1 MKELKKLK
9 KNVVDTS
16 ECCILAET
24 RLEQIHKDYARLLK
38 IVYCKYELY
47 ERKLCDL
54 IELEQYVKNKLR
66 LNELF
71 KMSERIR
78 VAKENCKIKMNKYRQ
93 ERNNV
98 R

>member
-9 KNVVDTS
+9 KNAIDIS
-16 ECCILAET
+16 SDAYILAET
-24 RLEQIHKDYARLLK
+24 RLEQIHRKYARLLK
-38 IVYCKYELY
+38 RVHCKYELY

-71 KMSERIR
+71 KMSKMIR

-93 ERNNV
+93 EML
-98 R
+98 

>member
-9 KNVVDTS
+9 KNVIDTS
-16 ECCILAET
+16 DAYILAET
-24 RLEQIHKDYARLLK
+24 KLEQIHRKYARLLK
-38 IVYCKYELY
+38 RLYCKYELY

-71 KMSERIR
+71 KMSESIR
-78 VAKENCKIKMNKYRQ
+78 VAKENCKIKINKYRQ
-93 ERNNV
+93 EML
-98 R
+98 

>member
-9 KNVVDTS
+9 KNAIDTS
-16 ECCILAET
+16 DAYILAET
-24 RLEQIHKDYARLLK
+24 RLEQIHKEYSKLLK
-38 IVYCKYELY
+38 IEKCKYTLY
-47 ERKLCDL
+47 RKKLCDL

-78 VAKENCKIKMNKYRQ
+78 VAKENCKIKINKYKQ
-93 ERNNV
+93 EML
-98 R
+98 

>member
-1 MKELKKLK
+1 MKDLKRLK

-16 ECCILAET
+16 ECYILAET
-24 RLEQIHKDYARLLK
+24 RLEQIHRDYSKLLK

-54 IELEQYVKNKLR
+54 IELEQYIKEKLR

-78 VAKENCKIKMNKYRQ
+78 VAKENCKIKINKYKQ
-93 ERNNV
+93 EML
-98 R
+98 